1 MRRVEAPSARRSF
14 VTRWI
19 RSLVAASV
27 VLGLPGAPVSAAED
41 EEWTGDASGRIE
53 SRDLWF
59 EVGDA
64 YAVRAKPFFDD
75 ASEAIRVAVNN
86 ARFNK
91 PFLDRY
97 WDRPHFI
104 NEYFTKR
111 DDVYVMW
118 LEFTPGGE
126 FRGIS
131 YYLEP
136 GNGCGWC
143 SSSEARSTVALTN
156 GRLVGKVT
164 LHEDDRSV
172 DVTLDVPVASD
183 DRGAAQ
189 GAGGGAPGKAYVAF
203 HEALLARDA
212 AALRKLFAARRL
224 EHWRE
229 DEAAGR
235 GDRYLDA
242 FLEEH
247 HAETL
252 KVREAY
258 VKGDEAL
265 VLVQGEHRALG
276 SVKGEALLRREN
288 GEWRFLDEV
297 YQLGAW

>member
-1 MRRVEAPSARRSF
+1 MPASLLTAVAFAVALLPFYAPA
-14 VTRWI
+14 
-19 RSLVAASV
+19 
-27 VLGLPGAPVSAAED
+27 SAAED

-53 SRDLWF
+53 SKDLWF

-75 ASEAIRVAVNN
+75 DDEAIHVAVSN

-91 PFLDRY
+91 EFIDRY

-104 NEYFTKR
+104 NEFFTKR
-111 DDVYVMW
+111 DGVYVMW
-118 LEFTPGGE
+118 LEFTPSGE

-131 YYLEP
+131 YYLES

-143 SSSEARSTVALTN
+143 SSSDARSSVALRG

-164 LHEDDRSV
+164 LQQDDRSV
-172 DVTLDVPVASD
+172 DVTLDVPIASD

-212 AALRKLFAARRL
+212 AALKKLFVERRL

-229 DEAAGR
+229 DEAAGK
-235 GDRYLDA
+235 GDRYLDS
-242 FLEEH
+242 FEEDH
-247 HAETL
+247 LAQKLQVT
-252 KVREAY
+252 EAY

-265 VLVQGEHRALG
+265 VLVEGESPSLG
-276 SVKGEALLRREN
+276 KVKGEALLRREN
-288 GEWRFLDEV
+288 GAWRFLDEV
-297 YQLGAW
+297 YQMGSWRADGP